1 MIAIRAISVGL
12 SLLFLAKTGVGGS
25 LATPDTAETPLV
37 WFTSPDASTAPV
49 LRSGQ
54 IIVTDSGGP
63 TAVFF
68 SLFSHEF
75 SPFVHAGIIAVERG
89 EFFVYES
96 YGLFRLS
103 LSGRPTDHIKGAV
116 SRTPLPAFIQRGR
129 YAKVYEPPVGADPD
143 LIVRYAVEHF
153 EKKTP
158 FDPYFRFD
166 EHDAFYCTEFVALA
180 IEAAGGGLPPL
191 ESFPANPSLTR
202 VRDWL
207 GISDVGTVQA
217 RQLIDSERLVTTL
230 SALRTQTRFL
240 VYIEL
245 KREIHRR
252 FTADQKLGN
261 LFEWT
266 GKNLAFRE
274 PIVRFMTQGL
284 QLYETDQQIP
294 DATRIAADVR
304 RLAESLFGV
313 MPADVAVASPP
324 GHEHGADA
332 GSAVLKDV
340 RYYCPTSTS
349 CRSISDPIE
358 PHSVCVMEPPCSEP
372 PGWHTPNDGKRDAQ
386 STELTIAIAPT
397 AIIIT
402 APVLLVP
409 AAEPL
414 PLPDEQ

>member
-1 MIAIRAISVGL
+1 MMAMRAIGVGML
-12 SLLFLAKTGVGGS
+12 LLFLAQAGFAGS
-25 LATPDTAETPLV
+25 LATPDTTEPPLV
-37 WFTSPDASTAPV
+37 WFTSPDASVVPV

-75 SPFVHAGIIAVERG
+75 SPFVHAGIIAVEGG

-116 SRTPLPAFIQRGR
+116 SRTPLPAFIRRGR

-143 LIVRYAVEHF
+143 LIVEYAVEHF

-191 ESFPANPSLTR
+191 EPFPANPSLTR

-207 GISDVGTVQA
+207 GITDVGTVQA
-217 RQLIDSERLVTTL
+217 RQLIDPERLVTTL

-261 LFEWT
+261 LFAWT

-284 QLYETDQQIP
+284 HLYETDQQIP
-294 DATRIAADVR
+294 GAARIEADVR
-304 RLAESLFGV
+304 SLADRMFGV
-313 MPADVAVASPP
+313 MPVGVAA
-324 GHEHGADA
+324 
-332 GSAVLKDV
+332 
-340 RYYCPTSTS
+340 T
-349 CRSISDPIE
+349 
-358 PHSVCVMEPPCSEP
+358 
-372 PGWHTPNDGKRDAQ
+372 
-386 STELTIAIAPT
+386 PT
-397 AIIIT
+397 AGYEDGA
-402 APVLLVP
+402 APRSVVLNDVL
-409 AAEPL
+409 
-414 PLPDEQ
+414 LPDEHVMQIDKRSH